1 MSVWIDLPEAE
12 MAARYE
18 ADESTPALGRA
29 YGVSPGTI
37 WRHLRAAGVKLRPCG
52 AAPGNK
58 YGRKRG
64 GPLSINHGRLGT
76 RDREGKPQ
84 YIHRGCWEACCGPVP
99 DDYVVHHIDGD
110 RMNNEIE
117 NLACLPHG
125 EHTRL
130 HAEKRR
136 GTR

>member
-1 MSVWIDLPEAE
+1 MMAWRIELPADEIV
-12 MAARYE
+12 ARYE
-18 ADESTPALGRA
+18 AGESARGLGQA
-29 YGVSPGTI
+29 YGVSRGTVQ
-37 WRHLRAAGVKLRPCG
+37 RRLLAADVTMRPR
-52 AAPGNK
+52 
-58 YGRKRG
+58 GRPWGWFKRG

-76 RDREGKPQ
+76 RDCEGKPQ